1 MTLILDLPVI
11 DDEQVTQPVV
21 HEEKTYE
28 LVNKDIPNTL
38 INKHN
43 KVLYAVPYQHFTNA
57 IENFFSVFKSRL
69 QKKVGITYSEL
80 KENIKDTL
88 KSIQSE
94 IFKRIFKGSYERDE
108 KYKRKSSKR
117 SRRKSKQYK
126 E

>member
-1 MTLILDLPVI
+1 MDNASSHRNDTIR
-11 DDEQVTQPVV
+11 
-21 HEEKTYE
+21 
-28 LVNKDIPNTL
+28 TL

-69 QKKVGITYSEL
+69 QKKVGISYSEL
-80 KENIKDTL
+80 KENINETL
-88 KSIQSE
+88 IAIPRE
-94 IFKRIFKGSYERDE
+94 ILKRIFQGSYERDE
-108 KYKRKSSKR
+108 KYKRKSRKR

>member
-1 MTLILDLPVI
+1 MDKFITSKYKNKLIILDNASSHRNDTI
-11 DDEQVTQPVV
+11 R
-21 HEEKTYE
+21 
-28 LVNKDIPNTL
+28 TL

-69 QKKVGITYSEL
+69 QKKVGISYTEL
-80 KENIKDTL
+80 KENINETL
-88 KSIQSE
+88 KAMPSE
-94 IFKRIFKGSYERDE
+94 IFKRIFQGSYERDE
-108 KYKRKSSKR
+108 KYKRKSRKR

>member
-1 MTLILDLPVI
+1 LDNASSHRNDTI
-11 DDEQVTQPVV
+11 R
-21 HEEKTYE
+21 
-28 LVNKDIPNTL
+28 TL

-80 KENIKDTL
+80 KENIKETL
-88 KSIQSE
+88 HAIPSE
-94 IFKRIFKGSYERDE
+94 IFKRIFQGSYERDE
-108 KYKRKSSKR
+108 KYKRKSRKR